1 MKKIE
6 FSKFIFLWL
15 AIMVTLAVII
25 TAASV
30 YHTGDATPIMTMM
43 EWTAKLAMVG
53 VGFYFWKARTENKI
67 KLRKKYGEDIYNDA
81 MKGENDDEGYYE

>member
-1 MKKIE
+1 MKME
-6 FSKFIFLWL
+6 FSKLIFLWL
-15 AIMVTLAVII
+15 ALIATFAVI
-25 TAASV
+25 ASV
-30 YHTGDATPIMTMM
+30 AAVWHTGDATPIMTMM

-81 MKGENDDEGYYE
+81 MKGEDDDEGYYE